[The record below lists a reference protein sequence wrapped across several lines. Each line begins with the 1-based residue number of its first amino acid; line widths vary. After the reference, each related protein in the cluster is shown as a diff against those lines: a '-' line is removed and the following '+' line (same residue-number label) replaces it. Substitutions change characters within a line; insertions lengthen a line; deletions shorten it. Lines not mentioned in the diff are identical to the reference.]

1 MNATTPAI
9 KMEMIEGS
17 LRCFVR
23 GLWGFLPL
31 IGLPLA
37 VMALSQYMRVGRI
50 SAGQWNPAHRYVFWG
65 MFCAWLALGLW
76 LLEVVAAVMVMM
88 NMAGN

>member
-1 MNATTPAI
+1 MNATTPAVKI
-9 KMEMIEGS
+9 EMIEGS

-50 SAGQWNPAHRYVFWG
+50 SAGQWNPAHRCLFSGV
-65 MFCAWLALGLW
+65 FCAWFALALW
-76 LLEVVAAVMVMM
+76 LLEVVAAVVIMM
-88 NMAGN
+88 NVAGN